1 MDADDFDGSPPDPPG
16 ELCLVAAAEPP
27 ASGGRPDLDMALD
40 IFRCKRD
47 STPPP
52 SSRGKT
58 AIIDSY
64 TRNLNDFMKKKKIT
78 FAVRSEKNR
87 RNKKQIISDE
97 KKKRQKK
104 SFL

>member
-1 MDADDFDGSPPDPPG
+1 MRWSPPDEHSLPSESSLVPMDADDSDGLPPDPPG
-16 ELCLVAAAEPP
+16 ELCSVAAAEPL

-64 TRNLNDFMKKKKIT
+64 TLNLNNFT
-78 FAVRSEKNR
+78 
-87 RNKKQIISDE
+87 
-97 KKKRQKK
+97 KK
-104 SFL
+104 SIKLRSQ